1 MPAQDFLVAIRDGSG
16 YNDMQEMRKHM
27 KQEEKG
33 VLVMGVLTT
42 EGTQFHMDG
51 KPFRIISGAMHYFRI
66 VPEYWEDRLRK
77 LKACG
82 FNTVE
87 TYTCWNLHERREG
100 EFDFSG
106 MLDIVAYIR
115 IAQKLGLYVIL
126 RPGPYICGE
135 WDLGGLP
142 SWLLREPGMGL
153 RCRDAEFL
161 RKVRRYYRE
170 LLSRIRPMLCTNG
183 GNIIMMQVENE
194 YGSYGNDR
202 DYLLEIERIYRENGI
217 DCLLFTSDGSND
229 WMLSGGSLPHLLTTV
244 NFGSRPEVNFR
255 ELEKFKAGQ
264 PRMCTEFW
272 SGWFDHWY
280 EDHHTRSP
288 EEIAENLL
296 ELQRS
301 GASYNFYMFHGG
313 TNFGFCNGAN
323 HTGTEY
329 QPTVTSYDYCAPLSE
344 CGDMTPTYHKIRKI
358 LGAPEPEDVHNLPK
372 AAYGE
377 VRLTQSAP
385 LLPQAAALA
394 EKQSAA
400 QTKTM
405 EQLGQDFG
413 YTLYA
418 TTLRGPF
425 TALPLELGR
434 VHDRA
439 LVYVDGKQAGI
450 WERSRKKGNV
460 VLSLAVGETARL
472 EILVENLGRVNYGNK
487 LLDCKGLLD
496 GVRLGSQFHFG
507 WDMYCLTMENMSGL
521 AWQPAEAW
529 NGLPQFLWGSLHIEG
544 TPRDT
549 FLRLPEFS
557 KGFCMVN
564 GFHIGRY
571 WNTAGPQKTLYVPAP
586 LLKQGDNEIIVF
598 ETDGFGEPVIC
609 FEEALD
615 LG

>member
-1 MPAQDFLVAIRDGSG
+1 MGILTIDGKQFL
-16 YNDMQEMRKHM
+16 
-27 KQEEKG
+27 
-33 VLVMGVLTT
+33 
-42 EGTQFHMDG
+42 MDG

-106 MLDIVAYIR
+106 ILDIAAYIR
-115 IAQKLGLYVIL
+115 TAQKLGLYVIL

-142 SWLLREPGMGL
+142 SRFLAEPGMGL
-153 RCRDAEFL
+153 RCYDEEFL
-161 RKVRRYYRE
+161 RKVRGYYRE
-170 LLSRIRPMLCTNG
+170 LLSRVRPLLCTNG

-202 DYLLEIERIYRENGI
+202 DYLLEIEKIYRENGI

-229 WMLSGGSLPHLLTTV
+229 WMLSGGSLPHLLATV
-244 NFGSRPEVNFR
+244 NFGSRAAVNFR
-255 ELEKFKAGQ
+255 ELEKFRSGQ
-264 PRMCTEFW
+264 PLMCTEFW
-272 SGWFDHWY
+272 SGWFDHWH
-280 EDHHTRSP
+280 EEHHTRSA

-296 ELQRS
+296 DLQGS

-344 CGDMTPTYHKIRKI
+344 CGDMTPTYHKIREI
-358 LGAPEPEDVHNLPK
+358 LGAPEPEDVGDLPK

-377 VRLTQSAP
+377 VRLTESAS
-385 LLPQAAALA
+385 LLSQVAVLA
-394 EKQSAA
+394 EKQSSP

-425 TALPLELGR
+425 TRLSLELGR

-439 LVYVDGKQAGI
+439 LVYLNGELLGL
-450 WERSRKKGNV
+450 WERSRKKGEAF
-460 VLSLAVGETARL
+460 LSLAAGETARL
-472 EILVENLGRVNYGNK
+472 EILVENQGRVNYGSK
-487 LLDCKGLLD
+487 LLDSKGLQD
-496 GVRLGSQFHFG
+496 GVRLGPQFHFG
-507 WDMYCLTMENMSGL
+507 WDMYCLTMDDLSGL
-521 AWQPAEAW
+521 TWQTAEDW
-529 NGLPQFLWGSLHIEG
+529 NGRPQFLRGSLRVEG
-544 TPRDT
+544 TPQDT
-549 FLRLPEFS
+549 FLRLPGFT

-564 GFHIGRY
+564 GFNIGRY

-586 LLKQGDNEIIVF
+586 LLHPGENEIIVF
-598 ETDGFGEPVIC
+598 ESDGFEEPVIR
-609 FEEALD
+609 FEDAPD